1 MNKGKLTQVFDNL
14 ILNAEYWL
22 KEGIRA
28 GFIERGEIAFA
39 ITEPYV
45 RVTDNGRGVNESVED
60 SLFEPFVTMKRT
72 GEGRG
77 LGLYV
82 CRQLLDSE
90 SCELVL
96 LAERNNSGSRYVFEL
111 DLSGATGE

>member
-1 MNKGKLTQVFDNL
+1 M
-14 ILNAEYWL
+14 
-22 KEGIRA
+22 
-28 GFIERGEIAFA
+28 
-39 ITEPYV
+39 
-45 RVTDNGRGVNESVED
+45 RVADNGAGVDESVED

-77 LGLYV
+77 LGLFV

-90 SCELVL
+90 SCDLVL
-96 LAERNNSGSRYVFEL
+96 LADRNERGRRYVFEL

>member
-1 MNKGKLTQVFDNL
+1 M
-14 ILNAEYWL
+14 
-22 KEGIRA
+22 
-28 GFIERGEIAFA
+28 
-39 ITEPYV
+39 
-45 RVTDNGRGVNESVED
+45 RVEDNGRGVEESVES

-77 LGLYV
+77 LGLFV

-96 LAERNNSGSRYVFEL
+96 LPDRNEGGRRYAFEL
-111 DLSGATGE
+111 DLSGAVGE